1 MKQLIYKMV
10 KSRKAIIAFLF
21 SILLG
26 AFFVQTENVKRLQA
40 ENKAYK
46 NNTSALME
54 SAEHYKIQDS
64 LSAVKVKSLE
74 LTAKEYKKY
83 RAENATIIKKLK
95 ADKITNV
102 SSVATNTKAVIRTVV
117 RDSIIYRTVHDS
129 VYVEKLKAINYSTK
143 WVSVNGYVKGD
154 SIKLNIHNNEELILS
169 ESITRKK
176 FLFFKLPIWLF
187 GYKNKVLNVV
197 SKNPNTTIQNVE
209 YINFR

>member
-1 MKQLIYKMV
+1 MI
-10 KSRKAIIAFLF
+10 KSKKAIIAFLF

-26 AFFVQTENVKRLQA
+26 AFFIQTENVKRLQA

-46 NNTSALME
+46 NNTLALME

-64 LSAVKVKSLE
+64 LNAVKVKSLE

-83 RAENATIIKKLK
+83 RAENAAIVKRLK

-117 RDSIIYRTVHDS
+117 RDSIIYKTVHDS

-143 WVSVNGYVKGD
+143 WVSVNGYIKGD
-154 SIKLNIHNNEELILS
+154 SIKLNIHNAEELILS

>member
-1 MKQLIYKMV
+1 MKQLIYKII

-40 ENKAYK
+40 ENKAYR

-64 LSAVKVKSLE
+64 LNAVKVKSLE

-83 RAENATIIKKLK
+83 RAENAAILKKLK
-95 ADKITNV
+95 ADKAINA
-102 SSVATNTKAVIRTVV
+102 SSVATNTKTVVKAIIKDSIVYKTV
-117 RDSIIYRTVHDS
+117 RDS
-129 VYVEKLKAINYSTK
+129 VYMEKLKAINYSTK
-143 WVSVNGYVKGD
+143 WVSVNGYIKGD
-154 SIKLNIHNNEELILS
+154 SIKLNIHNTEELILS

-209 YINFR
+209 YISFR